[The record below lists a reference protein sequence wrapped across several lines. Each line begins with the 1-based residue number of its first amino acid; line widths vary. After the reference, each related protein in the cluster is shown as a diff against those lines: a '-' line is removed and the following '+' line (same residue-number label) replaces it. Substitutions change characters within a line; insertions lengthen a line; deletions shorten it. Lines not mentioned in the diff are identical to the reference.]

1 MLFRKILV
9 TGCGGDI
16 GVSIGR
22 ILQEERLAEVVV
34 GCDVVEYNAGRVFFD
49 SCFVVEPASS
59 PRYME
64 SLQKLVE
71 SEKIDLV
78 IPTSEPELRA
88 LAVHDFFG
96 KRGIFLAANS
106 KALKIGFDKFQTAE
120 LLRHYG
126 LPHPW
131 TQAASEAHPFEMPCI
146 LKSRT
151 GCGSKAVHILTTENY
166 QAFFP
171 FAEDDM
177 FQELLTEENAE
188 YTCGLF
194 RGRDTEIRT
203 IILRRKL
210 RGGLTGSGVVE
221 VIPAIETLLCNL
233 ATALDLQGSIN
244 VQLRLREGEPCVFEI
259 NPRFSSTVRFRHKL
273 GFADVLWS
281 LQDHLRMPLSPYIR
295 PKTGVRFYKIYED
308 IIDWK
313 SV

>member
-1 MLFRKILV
+1 MLFRKVLV

-22 ILQEERLAEVVV
+22 ILQEERLAESVV
-34 GCDVVEYNAGRVFFD
+34 GCDVVEYHAGRLFFD
-49 SCFVVEPASS
+49 SCFVVERASS
-59 PRYME
+59 PCYME

-71 SEKIDLV
+71 SEGIDLV
-78 IPTSEPELRA
+78 IPTSEPELRV
-88 LAVHDFFG
+88 LVEHDFWG
-96 KRGIFLAANS
+96 KRYMFLAAS
-106 KALKIGFDKFQTAE
+106 EMAMRVGFDKYQTAE

-131 TQAASEAHPFEMPCI
+131 TQVARGERPLQMPCI

-151 GCGSKAVHILTTENY
+151 GCGSKTVHILTMENY
-166 QAFFP
+166 QAFLP

-177 FQELLTEENAE
+177 FQELLTEEDAE

-203 IILRRKL
+203 IVFRRKL
-210 RGGLTGSGVVE
+210 RGGLTGSGLVE
-221 VIPAIETLLCNL
+221 ENHVIEDLLHNL
-233 ATALDLQGSIN
+233 ATVLDLQGSIN

-281 LQDHLRMPLSPYIR
+281 LQDHLRMPLSPYTH
-295 PKTGVRFYKIYED
+295 PKAGLRFYKIYED
-308 IIDWK
+308 VIDWK